1 MNNLLKQKLNQQFVV
16 FDTETEGLSLTSSRP
31 WQLSWIVCK
40 GENILEEHDEFV
52 MYDDLNVS
60 EEAARVTGFNKDLYL
75 SKAKSPLEVWKKFA
89 PYLYDENNILVG
101 QNILGYDIYILNTM
115 MRDIGMSNNWS
126 FMNRMLD
133 TRALATAIFKD
144 IKPSGDR
151 LSWQMKLMNFRE
163 KGLKTSQAFLLK
175 HFGIDKEVT
184 IASIADILAKG
195 SGLGSSSAFTIGL
208 VNVLANPD
216 QHSS

>member
-151 LSWQMKLMNFRE
+151 LSWQMKLMNVRE

-175 HFGIDKEVT
+175 HFGIDHDPSKLHN
-184 IASIADILAKG
+184 ALYDINMNYKIFRKL
-195 SGLGSSSAFTIGL
+195 IMQ
-208 VNVLANPD
+208 VDV
-216 QHSS
+216 

>member
-175 HFGIDKEVT
+175 HFGIDHDPSKLHN
-184 IASIADILAKG
+184 ALYDINMNYKIFRKL
-195 SGLGSSSAFTIGL
+195 IMQ
-208 VNVLANPD
+208 VDV
-216 QHSS
+216 

>member
-133 TRALATAIFKD
+133 TKALATAIFKD

-175 HFGIDKEVT
+175 HFGIDHDPSKLHN
-184 IASIADILAKG
+184 ALYDINMNYKIFRKL
-195 SGLGSSSAFTIGL
+195 IMQ
-208 VNVLANPD
+208 VDV
-216 QHSS
+216 